1 MIGGLRNRL
10 SAGWGIGIGWWL
22 RVLSP
27 ECLRIHVA
35 VHLTDVEAR
44 DRISAEDGV
53 APENDPRPIVF
64 FDGVCGMC
72 NHLVDF
78 ILKRDH
84 QGRILLAPLQG
95 ETAKSLLLPRDRG
108 NLKSL
113 ILRKDGRWYRRS
125 PAAVRIL
132 WTLGGAWSVLGW
144 LLWLIP
150 LPLRDLGYRIVA
162 GLRYRLF
169 GKKETCRLPTP
180 EERGRLLP

>member
-1 MIGGLRNRL
+1 M
-10 SAGWGIGIGWWL
+10 
-22 RVLSP
+22 
-27 ECLRIHVA
+27 A
-35 VHLTDVEAR
+35 VHLTDVETR
-44 DRISAEDGV
+44 DRTNAGGGV
-53 APENDPRPIVF
+53 APESDPRPIVF

-78 ILKRDH
+78 ILKRDR

-95 ETAKSLLLPRDRG
+95 ETAKSLLPPGDQG
-108 NLKSL
+108 NLNSL
-113 ILRKDGRWYRRS
+113 IMRMDGRWYRRS
-125 PAAVRIL
+125 PAVVRIL
-132 WTLGGAWSVLGW
+132 WTLGGVWSLLGT

-150 LPLRDLGYRIVA
+150 LPLRNIGYRIVA